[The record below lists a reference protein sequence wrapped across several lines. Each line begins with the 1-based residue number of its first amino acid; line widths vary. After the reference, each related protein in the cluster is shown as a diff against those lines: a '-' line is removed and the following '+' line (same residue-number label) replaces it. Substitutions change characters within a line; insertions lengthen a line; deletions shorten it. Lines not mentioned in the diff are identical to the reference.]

1 MDVLADN
8 KKACFD
14 YHILET
20 YEAGL
25 VLTGQEVKSVR
36 GGHFSL
42 KGAYVTFHNNQ
53 AYLTGGHISKY
64 KPAGQLPAYDPERS
78 RRLLL
83 HKKQIR
89 YLMGKA
95 LEKGLTI
102 VPLQV
107 YTKLRLIKVEIG
119 VGQGRHKYDKREL
132 LKKRDLDR
140 ETKQALKGTP

>member
-1 MDVLADN
+1 MTVLADN
-8 KKACFD
+8 KKARFD
-14 YHILET
+14 YTILET
-20 YEAGL
+20 FETGII
-25 VLTGQEVKSVR
+25 LTGQEVKSAR
-36 GGHFSL
+36 DGHFNL

-53 AYLTGGHISKY
+53 AFLTGGHISKY
-64 KPAGQLPAYDPERS
+64 KPAGPLPDYDPEHS

-89 YLMGKA
+89 YLMVKA

-119 VGQGRHKYDKREL
+119 VAQGRHKYDKREL
-132 LKKRDLDR
+132 LKKRDIDR
-140 ETKQALKGTP
+140 ETKQILKRQD